1 MFISSMDKARILDN
15 IAFLIDEV
23 QALKTKVAKLEGW
36 KPEEKKLSSTK
47 NIYKWAKD
55 HSLDAPKTKSV
66 VTFPV
71 PKKRGR
77 PVGSKNK
84 VKK

>member
-1 MFISSMDKARILDN
+1 MFISNEEKTQIFNNIKFLLEEISALRGRI
-15 IAFLIDEV
+15 
-23 QALKTKVAKLEGW
+23 AKLEGW
-36 KPEEKKLSSTK
+36 EPAKKKPTAKS
-47 NIYKWAKD
+47 IYKWASDK
-55 HSLDAPKTKSV
+55 SVKAPKTKSV

-84 VKK
+84 K

>member
-1 MFISSMDKARILDN
+1 MFISNEEKAQIFNNIKFLLEEISALRGRI
-15 IAFLIDEV
+15 
-23 QALKTKVAKLEGW
+23 AKLEGW
-36 KPEEKKLSSTK
+36 EPVKKEKPTAKSV
-47 NIYKWAKD
+47 YKWASDKAVK
-55 HSLDAPKTKSV
+55 APKTKSV

-84 VKK
+84 K